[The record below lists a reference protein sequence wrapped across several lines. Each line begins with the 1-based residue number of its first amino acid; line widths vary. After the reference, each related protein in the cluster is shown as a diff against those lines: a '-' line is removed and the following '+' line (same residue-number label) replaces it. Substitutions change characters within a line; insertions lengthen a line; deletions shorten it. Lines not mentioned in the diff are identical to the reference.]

1 MREPAAPDWRAI
13 FDRLISA
20 RGTALSSAEPNGS
33 TRVPDDRDILDE
45 DGEPAESDGGF
56 VRQLSPR
63 ARELEV
69 RLQAGVAR
77 AEQLVASLAGRLAEI
92 ESALDRDRQRLA
104 GDLAAERQQHGEVF
118 HAQMREMWR
127 RHEQRVRD
135 FERDAAALLEAYATS
150 ARAADAAIRRADAKL
165 DAFDAGMRQLLDTAT
180 GEIRSAADAVR
191 GAQVTPVE
199 DAGDRFHALLSAGRS
214 EGRTDRWRGWTVAAI
229 LVAALAVVYGAYLH
243 RQIATTRER
252 AEAAERAAAG
262 ARTAAGQIVAA
273 AAGETQRGVAD
284 ALALASRSSRM
295 IEIIAA
301 PDARR
306 LDLLGKAAAPAA
318 TGQALWS
325 RSRGVIISAT
335 RVPPPPSGEAY
346 QVWLNMS
353 TGPVSLG
360 FASPDPQG
368 RVAATFELPPGAAG
382 TVAGFLISREPA
394 GGSSTPRGVPVL
406 SN

>member
-13 FDRLISA
+13 FDRLVSG
-20 RGTALSSAEPNGS
+20 RGTPVPATDPSGPAGF
-33 TRVPDDRDILDE
+33 PDDRDLLNDA
-45 DGEPAESDGGF
+45 GEPAEGGAAL

-69 RLQAGVAR
+69 RLAAAVTR
-77 AEQLVASLAGRLAEI
+77 AEQLVAGLAGRLADL
-92 ESALDRDRQRLA
+92 ESADERNRQQQA
-104 GDLAAERQQHGEVF
+104 GERQQQREAF
-118 HAQMREMWR
+118 NAQMSEMWR

-150 ARAADAAIRRADAKL
+150 ARAADAAVRRAEAKL
-165 DAFDAGMRQLLDTAT
+165 DAFDAGMKHLLDTAT
-180 GEIRSAADAVR
+180 DEIRSAADAVR
-191 GAQVTPVE
+191 GAQAGRAE
-199 DAGDRFHALLSAGRS
+199 DPGDRFHALLSAGEPASGAR
-214 EGRTDRWRGWTVAAI
+214 RRRAFTIAAPV
-229 LVAALAVVYGAYLH
+229 VAALAVVYGAYLH
-243 RQIATTRER
+243 RQIAAAGER
-252 AEAAERAAAG
+252 AASAERAAAE
-262 ARTAAGQIVAA
+262 ARTAAERTVAS
-273 AAGETQRGVAD
+273 AAGETQRAVAD

-306 LDLLGKAAAPAA
+306 LDLLGRAAATAA

-325 RSRGVIISAT
+325 RTRGVIISAT
-335 RVPPPPSGEAY
+335 RVPPAPAGEVY

-360 FASPDPQG
+360 FATPDAQG

-382 TVAGFLISREPA
+382 SVAGFLVSREPA
-394 GGSSTPRGVPVL
+394 GGSSAPGGLPVL